1 MSIKL
6 IALDL
11 DGTTLNNDRVISRAI
26 RTALEEAIQRGVNV
40 VIATGRTYSALPEDV
55 FRIRGIQY
63 VLTSNGAII
72 TDLRE
77 KKAIYENCI
86 APTAVEQ
93 AVELLKQYEFMVEA
107 FTEGQ
112 AYIEKSFYDNIK
124 ETRLSF
130 RHVDYVLSTRQP
142 VEGLYD
148 FILAH
153 KAHIENINVN
163 FDDQKDRARM
173 REVLSG
179 LENTTLTTSFDQ
191 NLEIGGAT
199 TSKAAALRELEH
211 ILDVRPEEMMAI
223 GDSPNDVA
231 MLRLAGM
238 PVAVGNAKDEV
249 KAVAKYVTATNH
261 EDGVA
266 QAVRKFVLED

>member
-11 DGTTLNNDRVISRAI
+11 DGTTLNNDRVISRAN

-55 FRIRGIQY
+55 FQIRGIQY

-107 FTEGQ
+107 FTEGR

-179 LENTTLTTSFDQ
+179 LENTTLTTSFDH

-249 KAVAKYVTATNH
+249 KAVAKYVTAANH